1 MESPAC
7 FVLFGSQRQD
17 EQRQSSQDTGK
28 DVPKMKASFI
38 MYKNLEN
45 LFGVLNPEIPKD
57 VFAHVER
64 DTYTPPRP
72 KAPRKPES
80 DIIELVAQR
89 ELEAVIRK
97 ALARLSPREEVVIRK
112 RYGIGGNDYTFEE
125 VGQLLGVTRERI
137 RQIEKKA
144 IKKLRLMKDLSEFL
158 PDWKEQGHKV
168 PENSAALE
176 FLLTGKTMDKLVD
189 GRRTIAVG
197 ELEEFLKTEI
207 SKWPERYR
215 TNRDT
220 IMNRLSSLIPWN
232 LARGLGYEEFR
243 PIRDSIVKHF
253 CGDLK

>member
-1 MESPAC
+1 
-7 FVLFGSQRQD
+7 
-17 EQRQSSQDTGK
+17 
-28 DVPKMKASFI
+28 MKASFI

-57 VFAHVER
+57 IFAHVER

-72 KAPRKPES
+72 KAPRNPEA
-80 DIIELVAQR
+80 DTIRLVTQR
-89 ELEAVIRK
+89 ELESVVNK

-125 VGQLLGVTRERI
+125 IGQLLDVTRERI

-158 PDWKEQGHKV
+158 PDWKEREHKTA

-176 FLLTGKTMDKLVD
+176 FLLTARTMEKLVD
-189 GRRTIAVG
+189 DRRTITVW
-197 ELEEFLKTEI
+197 ELEEFLKAQI
-207 SKWPERYR
+207 SKWPEKYR

-232 LARGLGYEEFR
+232 YERGLSYEEFR

-253 CGDLK
+253 CGEQK